1 MVHLGMLLLTYAAV
15 VCQTSLADAVS
26 ARGIVP
32 DFLALVVVV
41 AAFSLRGASAVFWA
55 AFAGLTADCL
65 GSSHF
70 GVNMLIAVAL
80 TYSIQS
86 CVGTDWRKSPFAQ
99 LSIGFVMIAALV
111 AGSIATQL
119 LLNRQTV
126 IVGDLL
132 PTAFKIATYSILL
145 AMIVR
150 LGWGIVRRIVPG
162 LKGTSRTQYSNRW
175 ALIDR

>member
-1 MVHLGMLLLTYAAV
+1 MTHLGMLLLTYAAV
-15 VCQTSLADAVS
+15 VCQTSFADAVS
-26 ARGIVP
+26 AWDIVP

-80 TYSIQS
+80 TYSVQS
-86 CVGTDWRKSPFAQ
+86 CVGPDWRKSPFAQ

-111 AGSIATQL
+111 AGSSAAQL
-119 LLNRQTV
+119 LLSRQTV
-126 IVGDLL
+126 VVGDLL
-132 PTAFKIATYSILL
+132 PDALKVSAYSSLFAI
-145 AMIVR
+145 IVR
-150 LGWGIVRRIVPG
+150 SAWGAMRRFVPG
-162 LKGTSRTQYSNRW
+162 LKGTSRGQYSSRW